1 MKPPERANIEEKKE
15 EIKEPEQCH
24 LESALAKCGDNCMQE
39 FEDVYNIWDW
49 HKGWGPER
57 QNHFI
62 LFMILMHFRPWFLVE
77 ILQ

>member
-49 HKGWGPER
+49 HKGWG
-57 QNHFI
+57 
-62 LFMILMHFRPWFLVE
+62 
-77 ILQ
+77 